1 MSRGAEPA
9 EGGLVHGDVPAYG
22 LLGRLLPSGAVSR
35 PMSLVARNMRAY
47 RRAWLLLLS
56 GFVEPVMYL
65 FGLGISLGSLVGDVT
80 TDSGRTVSYAL
91 FVAPALMAA
100 SAMNGAVFDSTFN
113 VFFKL
118 RYSKLYDSVLAT
130 PLGPRDVAVGEIG
143 WALIRGSLYAGA
155 FFLVLALAGLVRTP
169 WALLALP
176 SALLIGWAFASV
188 GMAVTTWMRSWQDLD
203 VVQLAIVP
211 LFLFSATFYPV
222 STYPEQVAWLV
233 QLSPLYHG
241 VALVRG
247 VMLAEIGPYLL
258 LHVGVLV
265 VLGLLGVAV
274 TERRLRRLL
283 LR

>member
-1 MSRGAEPA
+1 VSAGTQLPGTRDDAP
-9 EGGLVHGDVPAYG
+9 VPAYG
-22 LLGRLLPSGAVSR
+22 LLGRFLPSGSASR
-35 PMSLVARNMRAY
+35 PLSLLERNMRAY

-65 FGLGISLGSLVGDVT
+65 FGLGIGLGSLVGEVT
-80 TDSGRTVSYAL
+80 TDSGAVVPYAM

-118 RYSKLYDSVLAT
+118 RYSRLYDSVLAT
-130 PLGPRDVAVGEIG
+130 PLGPRDVAVGEIS
-143 WALIRGSLYAGA
+143 WALVRGSLYACA
-155 FFLVLALAGLVRTP
+155 FFVVMLLAGLVQTP

-176 SALLIGWAFASV
+176 SALLIGWAFASI
-188 GMAVTTWMRSWQDLD
+188 GMSVTTWMRSWQDLD

-222 STYPEQVAWLV
+222 STYPDSVAWLV

-241 VALVRG
+241 VALIRG
-247 VMLAEIGPYLL
+247 LMLAEVGPYLL
-258 LHVGVLV
+258 VHVAVLAALGLTGVL
-265 VLGLLGVAV
+265 V
-274 TERRLRRLL
+274 TERRLRHLL

>member
-1 MSRGAEPA
+1 MSRGAAGASTAGPHA
-9 EGGLVHGDVPAYG
+9 VPAYG
-22 LLGRLLPSGAVSR
+22 LLGRLLPAGPVSR
-35 PMSLVARNMRAY
+35 PMSLVERNMRAY

-56 GFVEPVMYL
+56 GFAEPVLYL
-65 FGLGISLGSLVGDVT
+65 FGLGIGLGSLVGDVT
-80 TDSGRTVSYAL
+80 TDSGRTVSYAV

-118 RYSKLYDSVLAT
+118 RYSRLYDSVLAT

-155 FFLVLALAGLVRTP
+155 FFLVMTLAGLVRTP

-176 SALLIGWAFASV
+176 SALLIGWAFASI

-203 VVQLAIVP
+203 LVQLAIVP

-222 STYPEQVAWLV
+222 STYPDQVAWLV

-247 VMLAEIGPYLL
+247 VMLAEVGPYLL
-258 LHVGVLV
+258 VHVAVLV
-265 VLGLLGVAV
+265 ALGLLGVAV
-274 TERRLRRLL
+274 TERRLRTLL